1 MQRVANNLGGIIT
14 EMNAA
19 VAGFSEVE
27 SGMAAQATGVAQI
40 EGAVRQVA
48 DGARQTTASVSEFSR
63 VASELSHAVAVLQDA
78 VERFRLVEEAP
89 STNASSVHAESIPTM
104 RASTNFAEKP

>member
-1 MQRVANNLGGIIT
+1 VQRVANDLGGIIT

-63 VASELSHAVAVLQDA
+63 VASELSHSVAVLQDA
-78 VERFRLVEEAP
+78 VERFRLVEEVP
-89 STNASSVHAESIPTM
+89 STNASLVYAHSLPTN
-104 RASTNFAEKP
+104 RASLHSAEKP

>member
-1 MQRVANNLGGIIT
+1 
-14 EMNAA
+14 MNAA

-48 DGARQTTASVSEFSR
+48 DGARQTAASVSEFGR
-63 VASELSHAVAVLQDA
+63 VASELSHSVAVLQDA

-89 STNASSVHAESIPTM
+89 SPNASSGYAQSLPTT
-104 RASTNFAEKP
+104 RASVHSVEKP